1 MTSTPMLHHDPIKR
15 LILTGNPVL
24 LNLYAKKF
32 RCPDVLTS
40 IMAMFT
46 LSPDLSPIT
55 PGNDSHDA

>member
-1 MTSTPMLHHDPIKR
+1 MTSAPMLHHYPIKHI
-15 LILTGNPVL
+15 ILTANPVL

-46 LSPDLSPIT
+46 LSPDFSPIM
-55 PGNDSHDA
+55 PGNDSS